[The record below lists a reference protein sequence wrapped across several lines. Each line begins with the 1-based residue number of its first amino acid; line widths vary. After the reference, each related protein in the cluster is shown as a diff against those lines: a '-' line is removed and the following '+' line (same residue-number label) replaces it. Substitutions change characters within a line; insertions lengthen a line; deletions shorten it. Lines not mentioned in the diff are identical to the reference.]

1 MRSSPSI
8 ALGYHWLNS
17 MGGAER
23 LLEHFLEMFPTA
35 PIYTLV
41 RDETKLTQAIR
52 SRTAFTSFLQQVPGA
67 VRHYQKCLP
76 LFPYAVGNLRVTRE
90 TDFVLS
96 IDASVIKGMHIPRGI
111 PHVCY
116 CCSPARY
123 LWDLMDEYAT
133 QASWLGPF
141 GRMAFNTTAPS
152 VQRFDYKSAQKVSEF
167 VAISTVA
174 AERIKKFYRREASI
188 IFPPVSV
195 ENFDASSP
203 KEDFYFIATRLVPY
217 KRVQLAV
224 EACNFLKRRLI
235 VAGEGSEMD
244 HLKQI
249 AGPTIELRGR
259 VAFDELRQLYSRCR
273 AFLYPQ
279 FEDFGITA
287 LEAQA
292 SGRPVIAYRKG
303 GVLDTVVEGKTG
315 IFFDDQ
321 NSKSLIHAI
330 KEFERNE
337 SVFLPQ
343 ICRLNAEK
351 FTPTAF
357 RAHWRQYL
365 GDRYPAIFS
374 DYSWPSQILTKRD
387 D

>member
-1 MRSSPSI
+1 
-8 ALGYHWLNS
+8 

-52 SRTAFTSFLQQVPGA
+52 SRTAFTSSLQKVPGA
-67 VRHYQKCLP
+67 VRRYQKCLP

-96 IDASVIKGMHIPRGI
+96 IDASVIKGMDIPRGI

-133 QASWLGPF
+133 QASWLGAF
-141 GRMAFNTTAPS
+141 GRMAFKATAPG
-152 VQRFDYKSAQKVSEF
+152 VQRFDYKAAQKVSEF
-167 VAISTVA
+167 IAISTIA
-174 AERIKKFYRREASI
+174 AERIKKFYHREASI

-195 ENFDASSP
+195 EDFDATSP
-203 KEDFYFIATRLVPY
+203 KEDFYFVATRLVPY

-224 EACNFLKRRLI
+224 EACNVLKRRLI
-235 VAGEGSEMD
+235 VAGEGSEMAY
-244 HLKQI
+244 LKQI

-259 VAFDELRQLYSRCR
+259 VAFGELRGLYSRCR

-315 IFFDDQ
+315 IFFDEQ
-321 NSKSLIHAI
+321 NSKSLVHAI
-330 KEFERNE
+330 EEFERNE
-337 SVFLPQ
+337 TVFRSEN
-343 ICRLNAEK
+343 CRLNAEK
-351 FTPTAF
+351 FTPSAF
-357 RAHWRQYL
+357 RTHWRQYL
-365 GDRYPAIFS
+365 EGRHPTLFS
-374 DYSWPSQILTKRD
+374 DYAWPSEVQTRRD